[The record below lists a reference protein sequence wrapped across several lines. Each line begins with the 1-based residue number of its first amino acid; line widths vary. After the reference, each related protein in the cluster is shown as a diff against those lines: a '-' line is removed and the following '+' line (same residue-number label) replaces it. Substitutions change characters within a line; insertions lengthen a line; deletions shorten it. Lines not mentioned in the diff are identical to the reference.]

1 MAEKRT
7 IELEIQDNSKTL
19 KQQYKEAVIELQKVA
34 AAYGE
39 TSQQA
44 AEAAK
49 KAAGLKDQIEDTNDL
64 LQSYKGEGAFI
75 AMGKAM
81 SSVAS
86 GFSAVEGGL
95 GLIGVESE
103 KLQETMLKVQS
114 AMALAQGLEG
124 LEDAG
129 RAFKNLGAK
138 AMQYSVVQ
146 KVVTAGQWLWNTAM
160 AANPIGAVVVAI
172 TALIAAGYALIK
184 YFKSQAAET
193 ERASQS
199 VKNHNKALDKQNEA
213 LKNSATRLE
222 KTNKFQEDYAKA
234 SGASAEELR
243 KLAIK
248 HAEEELALANKNKEL
263 AKSTY
268 LREQDILMSMRA
280 NGADEEVIKK
290 QSELVKK
297 AGESAKEMREI
308 AVKEKIELID
318 LKRQQ
323 RVEIKQEQ
331 TQEIKD
337 KKDAAKSSYDA
348 QKEAI
353 QNELKQIQE
362 FNKQA
367 KEQNAARLRTDQE
380 NEEYAITEKYKEQI
394 ALFQKHGKDTSQ
406 LETAQANELN
416 GVREKYRKEKEAK
429 DKEVLEKE
437 QAAIKAANEKQI
449 ALEDQQFE
457 LQQSLN
463 QTQKEKEIADL
474 VKSYDDKFAIAN
486 GNAELEK
493 QLTEQQEKDIAVIED
508 KYRKE
513 KEEKEKQALDKQ
525 KQIQQQ
531 KLDLILKYAQ
541 TFGQAM
547 SSLNGLLNAND
558 EARLKNVKQGSKE
571 EEAIKRKMF
580 ERDKKLRIVQTVI
593 DTASNIVQSVRNGGG
608 IPSGIPFGVAAGA
621 MGAMQIA
628 AIAKTKFDGGQQQV
642 PDTSA
647 GGGGQMAVPQF
658 QTIGTSGVNQ
668 LATLQQQP
676 TKAYVVSGEVTSAQS
691 LDRNRVQNAT
701 L

>member
-7 IELEIQDNSKTL
+7 IELEIQDNSKSL
-19 KQQYKEAVIELQKVA
+19 KAQYREAVQELQKVQ

-44 AEAAK
+44 VKAAK
-49 KAAGLKDQIEDTNDL
+49 AAAELKDQIEFSKDLIEGFNPDTKFNAL
-64 LQSYKGEGAFI
+64 
-75 AMGKAM
+75 
-81 SSVAS
+81 S
-86 GFSAVEGGL
+86 GSISGVLNGFQAVEGAIGL
-95 GLIGVESE
+95 VGAESE
-103 KLQETMLKVQS
+103 ALQETMVRVQS
-114 AMALAQGLEG
+114 VMALTQGIDGLLE
-124 LEDAG
+124 AG
-129 RAFKNLGAK
+129 DAFKKLGAK
-138 AMQYSVVQ
+138 AMQYSAVQ
-146 KVVTAGQWLWNTAM
+146 KVVTAGQWLWNAAM
-160 AANPIGAVVVAI
+160 NANPIGAVVVAI

-193 ERASQS
+193 ERATQS
-199 VKNHNKALDKQNEA
+199 IKNHNKALDKQNEA

-234 SGASAEELR
+234 SGKSSEELR

-367 KEQNAARLRTDQE
+367 KEQNAARLRSDQE

-406 LETAQANELN
+406 LEIAQANELN
-416 GVREKYRKEKEAK
+416 GVRLKYQEIDYKQKEEARQ
-429 DKEVLEKE
+429 KE
-437 QAAIKAANEKQI
+437 QAAIKEANEKRI

-474 VKSYDDKFAIAN
+474 VKSYEDKFAIAN

-493 QLTEQQEKDIAVIED
+493 QLTEQQKKDIALIEE

-513 KEEKEKQALDKQ
+513 KEEKDKETAEKEKALKKRNHDFAVDSTIQGLNTIASVTELFGKKSEKQAKRAFQVQ
-525 KQIQQQ
+525 KAAQVASA
-531 KLDLILKYAQ
+531 LINTYQSATGAYASQ
-541 TFGQAM
+541 FLPVPDPT
-547 SSLNGLLNAND
+547 SP
-558 EARLKNVKQGSKE
+558 
-571 EEAIKRKMF
+571 
-580 ERDKKLRIVQTVI
+580 
-593 DTASNIVQSVRNGGG
+593 VRGG
-608 IPSGIPFGVAAGA
+608 IAAGLAVAAGLVNVA
-621 MGAMQIA
+621 KIA
-628 AIAKTKFDGGQQQV
+628 SQKFESPSPGGNN
-642 PDTSA
+642 PPP
-647 GGGGQMAVPQF
+647 GNIPGGQMAAPQF